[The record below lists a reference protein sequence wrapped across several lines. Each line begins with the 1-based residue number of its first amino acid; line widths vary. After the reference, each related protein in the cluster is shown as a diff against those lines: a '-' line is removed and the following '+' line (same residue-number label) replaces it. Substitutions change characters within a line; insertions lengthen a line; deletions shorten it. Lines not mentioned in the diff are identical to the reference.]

1 MTPQKVE
8 IIAPNFSLQ
17 KKIGAPAKYMPS
29 RCLQNADEA
38 LQSLAGSFESVRTSF
53 IDTLKSGQS
62 TCEDIYAVSHE
73 FRGLA
78 GSFQS
83 KPQGKIADAL
93 CRYVDAARDANLP
106 PDGSVVAILK
116 NALLAC
122 ETVSATDPYSSEKIS
137 EAACD
142 AVFRK
147 IEDIKKRCESAA

>member
-8 IIAPNFSLQ
+8 IIAPNYGLQ
-17 KKIGAPAKYMPS
+17 KKIGAPAKHMSS
-29 RCLQNADEA
+29 RRLQNADEA
-38 LQSLAGSFESVRTSF
+38 VQALADSFDSVRTHF

-62 TCEDIYAVSHE
+62 TSEDIYAVSHE

-78 GSFQS
+78 GSFQR

-106 PDGSVVAILK
+106 PDASVVAILK